1 MLCLA
6 TQRSL
11 PAILL
16 CGGRRRRLLRLVRQL
31 LRPPARFRHPCT
43 ARLVCLSSLAYPL
56 TSLDL
61 PLPNMAASG
70 AFLANPPFEPSLVA
84 AMAAHMDALLSQ
96 AYTCTCIPTCASYH
110 THTCIPTHVHPTYMC
125 IIPTH
130 PHVHPT
136 YMCIPTSMCILPTH
150 VHTYLHMDALLSQ
163 ANSRAAVLTFVVV
176 IPTWPEEPCWQALQT
191 SPHAAA

>member
-96 AYTCTCIPTCASYH
+96 AYTCTCIPTCASYPHMH
-110 THTCIPTHVHPTYMC
+110 TYTCASYLHVHHTYTPTCASY
-125 IIPTH
+125 
-130 PHVHPT
+130 V
-136 YMCIPTSMCILPTH
+136 H
-150 VHTYLHMDALLSQ
+150 VHTYLHVHPTYTCAYLPTHGRAPLSG
-163 ANSRAAVLTFVVV
+163 
-176 IPTWPEEPCWQALQT
+176 
-191 SPHAAA
+191 